1 MSGADA
7 PGGNGTGEPL
17 GELKPAEAQS
27 IVEPDSHLVSFL
39 DRASFEA
46 EQYRILR
53 HLVEERSRRTGL
65 RILAVTSPGPGEGKT
80 LTSLNL
86 AGALAQAPGTRVLLI
101 DADLRR
107 PSLIPCLGLDCGADQ
122 GLAEA
127 MTDPSVGIEDVAL
140 YSARFNLWVMP
151 PGNSPIPAYEVLQLP
166 SLADVLEDARQR
178 FDFVIVDTPPA
189 VAFPDYR
196 LLEKWIDG
204 SLLVICA
211 GRTPRK
217 MMESALGILDPAK
230 ALGIVFNGASGG
242 AARYYGNY
250 YGNYNREP
258 GSRAGQD
265 RKPTARARSRPR
277 PAERGDR

>member
-7 PGGNGTGEPL
+7 PGGNGSDGPL
-17 GELKPAEAQS
+17 GELKPAEARS

-53 HLVEERSRRTGL
+53 HLVEERSRQTGL

-86 AGALAQAPGTRVLLI
+86 AGALAHAPGARVLLI

-107 PSLIPCLGLDCGADQ
+107 PSLITCLGLDCAADQ
-122 GLAEA
+122 GLAEV
-127 MTDPSVGIEDVAL
+127 MTDESVGIEDVVL

-151 PGNSPIPAYEVLQLP
+151 AGNSSIPVYEVLQLP

-217 MMESALGILDPAK
+217 MMESALAILDPAK

-242 AARYYGNY
+242 ASRYYGNY
-250 YGNYNREP
+250 YGSYNRAQASQP
-258 GSRAGQD
+258 STDAKAKR
-265 RKPTARARSRPR
+265 RARPVAPPSSTP
-277 PAERGDR
+277 